1 MYNEA
6 RENIMHSQA
15 IKILQATIDETYR
28 TIERY
33 DSSGRDTNAE
43 VDSDLE
49 AMEEQINGLKYAIAL
64 LK

>member
-15 IKILQATIDETYR
+15 IKILQAAINESYLTLSKLDYE
-28 TIERY
+28 
-33 DSSGRDTNAE
+33 SS
-43 VDSDLE
+43 E
-49 AMEEQINGLKYAIAL
+49 AGNVLSQIYGLKYAIAL